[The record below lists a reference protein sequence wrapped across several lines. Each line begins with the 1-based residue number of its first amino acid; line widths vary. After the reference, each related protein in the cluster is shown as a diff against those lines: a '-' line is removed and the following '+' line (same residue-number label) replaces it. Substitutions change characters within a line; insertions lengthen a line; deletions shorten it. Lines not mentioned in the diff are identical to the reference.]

1 MGRGLVGRG
10 RTWYDAPAHPRRPQQ
25 PPRKINLAADTDRTL
40 ELVVLTIHRGRNATP
55 STLYTRTLLF
65 SEEDYAELLEK
76 DMWRLWLWLAG

>member
-1 MGRGLVGRG
+1 
-10 RTWYDAPAHPRRPQQ
+10 
-25 PPRKINLAADTDRTL
+25 LAADTDRTL